1 MNVAVRAKRRMR
13 VPDFIEMI
21 RPFPDEERWELLD
34 GEPVLMA
41 PQTVRHQQIVGNLM
55 ERLGPAARKSGCR
68 ALPGLGMLHDEID
81 DYAPI
86 PDFVV
91 RCGPV
96 PPGSYANDPVM
107 VAEVLSPSTMDNDRG
122 RKLAFY
128 KAMPTLRTLLIV
140 YQDEVRIEA
149 WERGEG
155 EGPWTFRV
163 LKGLDEA
170 LAIPA
175 LATELPLAAVYED
188 VPLSS

>member
-13 VPDFIEMI
+13 VPEFIELI

-41 PQTVRHQQIVGNLM
+41 PQTERHQRVVGNLM
-55 ERLGPAARKSGCR
+55 DRLRPAARRQGCV
-68 ALPGLGMLHDEID
+68 ALPGLGMLHDEIE

-86 PDFVV
+86 PDVVV
-91 RCGPV
+91 RCGAMV
-96 PPGSYANDPVM
+96 SGGYATDPILI
-107 VAEVLSPSTMDNDRG
+107 AEVLSPSTMDNDRG

-128 KAMPTLRTLLIV
+128 KSIATLRTLLIV

-155 EGPWTFRV
+155 EGAWTFRV
-163 LKGLDEA
+163 LKGLDEV
-170 LAIPA
+170 LPIPD
-175 LATELPLAAVYED
+175 LATELPVAAVYED
-188 VPLSS
+188 VPLGP